1 LISEDEGPSS
11 QGLLAQKYLILEFLV
26 FWLQFV
32 PYRVVVMQDHN
43 FDMLTNIAG
52 LGAALLADQFYWW
65 IDPAGAMVLAIY
77 TIVEWS
83 KTVLENAGT
92 LCFSHCHAQGV
103 ILCNLMKC
111 FFHNSGNITSG
122 QTCLLSHH
130 AM

>member
-1 LISEDEGPSS
+1 LTSEDEGPSS
-11 QGLLAQKYLILEFLV
+11 QGLLAPKYLILEYLV
-26 FWLQFV
+26 FWLQYV

-65 IDPAGAMVLAIY
+65 IDPVGAMILAIY

-103 ILCNLMKC
+103 ILRNLMKC
-111 FFHNSGNITSG
+111 FDHSSGNVMSG